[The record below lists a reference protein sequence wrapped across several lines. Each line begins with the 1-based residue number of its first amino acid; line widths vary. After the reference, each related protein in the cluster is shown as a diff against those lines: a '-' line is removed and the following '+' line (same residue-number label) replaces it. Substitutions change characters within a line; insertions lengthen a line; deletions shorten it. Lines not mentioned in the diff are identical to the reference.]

1 MNDRARVRVTLE
13 SEIDGEKQ
21 VQRYTGEWFRKE
33 RTVYVKYEEAD
44 DHYGE
49 VRTLMR
55 LRDGELNVTRRGGVE
70 SEQTFRAGTRRIG
83 RYASPHARFAMET
96 ETTRLQV
103 QSGGRTW
110 TGSEHELLQPTLP
123 MAVEWHYS
131 LHVGEQLAGDF
142 RIRMRAE
149 ELD

>member
-13 SEIDGEKQ
+13 SEIDGQKQ
-21 VQRYTGEWFRKE
+21 VQQYTGEWFRKE

-49 VRTLMR
+49 VRTLVR

-70 SEQTFRAGTRRIG
+70 SEQTFMPGSRRSG

-96 ETTRLQV
+96 ETTRLRV
-103 QSGGRTW
+103 QSGGRTLDD
-110 TGSEHELLQPTLP
+110 SEHALLQPTLP
-123 MAVEWHYS
+123 MVIEWHYS
-131 LHVGEQLAGDF
+131 LHVGEQPAGDF
-142 RIRMRAE
+142 MIRMRAE
-149 ELD
+149 EWS